1 MPMINLKLNLMG
13 LQGPSNKCDR
23 CGLSH
28 FVDLHDMCPHCSDLD
43 FADLQLLL
51 EQQTENTQSVK
62 TLGQYM
68 LVGVIVVLMLMV
80 IFI

>member
-1 MPMINLKLNLMG
+1 MIGLKLNSMG
-13 LQGPSNKCDR
+13 LQGPSSKCDR

-28 FVDLHDMCPHCSDLD
+28 FSDHHDMCPHCSDLD
-43 FADLQLLL
+43 AADLQLLL
-51 EQQTENTQSVK
+51 KQQAENTQSVK

-68 LVGVIVVLMLMV
+68 LVGVIVVLILMM